1 MLAFMPQMAFADG
14 EPANPY
20 TYKEGTAGAG
30 ESEGPASLIDGKTG
44 TKWCVTSFS
53 SAYIIFETSSA
64 VNVSGY
70 SITTGNDNAENKGRN
85 PKNWKLYGCND
96 YTGSGTGTWEKIHSV
111 TNDTVLQDENN
122 TTYNFVFD
130 KTETTYQ
137 FYKLEITETK
147 GADVMQ
153 MSEFALTSC
162 DHNWGD
168 SIVKAPTCT
177 SSGYTKKVCSICNVT
192 GYSDYR
198 LSMIFQGQMENVY
211 TAVIVPMN

>member
-1 MLAFMPQMAFADG
+1 MRMRKILSILLSVCVILAFMPQMAFADG

-111 TNDTVLQDENN
+111 TNDTVLKDENK
-122 TTYNFVFD
+122 TTYNFAFD
-130 KTETTYQ
+130 KT
-137 FYKLEITETK
+137 
-147 GADVMQ
+147 
-153 MSEFALTSC
+153 
-162 DHNWGD
+162 
-168 SIVKAPTCT
+168 
-177 SSGYTKKVCSICNVT
+177 
-192 GYSDYR
+192 
-198 LSMIFQGQMENVY
+198 
-211 TAVIVPMN
+211 